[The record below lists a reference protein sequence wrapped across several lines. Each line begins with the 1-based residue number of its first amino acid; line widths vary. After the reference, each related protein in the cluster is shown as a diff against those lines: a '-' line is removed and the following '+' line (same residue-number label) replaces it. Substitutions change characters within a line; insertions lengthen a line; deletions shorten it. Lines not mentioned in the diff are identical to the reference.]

1 MIAIQA
7 MVSAIA
13 AGLVGVIIAL
23 LLIYQVG
30 RHRNSPDLFA

>member
-1 MIAIQA
+1 

-13 AGLVGVIIAL
+13 AGLVGVVIAL

-30 RHRNSPDLFA
+30 RPRNFPNLFT